1 MPIALRPA
9 FAASTLLVL
18 ATVTPAAAQTSSGSY
33 AGSFAD
39 DITVTA
45 TGIVTDAIEVP
56 VPTTVITKQEMED
69 AQAENVADLLRRVP
83 GLTVLRSGDEG
94 KVASVFTRGTESDQT
109 LVLFDGVRLNSPYV
123 GGYDVGLLTTSG
135 IERVEVA
142 RGPYS
147 ALWGADA
154 IGGVINVIPRVGLG
168 GFSATL
174 FGEGGQD
181 GWQRYQGDLTLG
193 GESFGLFLSG
203 FHREGE
209 SELDNSDF
217 TTDQQLVDVGWSF
230 RDGSRLAVVGQNL
243 ETETGIPFAVP
254 WQPTPERRQLSDE
267 RLIAVPLRW
276 AIGKVWTLE
285 LTASEVT
292 REFRFSDPDD
302 PFGITDSRT
311 DADTRQA
318 RFSSHHILG
327 THTLTWGGEWRE
339 DEVTDVSNLGTNLDG
354 RTTEVTS
361 AFVQEVWRAGDRVQL
376 IAGTRWDDTEEWG
389 SETSPRAHIGWQL
402 SDTVEM
408 RVGYGK
414 AFRQPS
420 LGELYF
426 PIYGNPELEPE
437 ASSSYEIGFVQ
448 APKKGTGRWQL
459 NVFKTELEDLIQYDF
474 ASSTSRNIARAEILG
489 AELSFDSALTADFSQ
504 LIQLTWLDTED
515 DAGDPLLR
523 RPEWS
528 GGYTLTGS
536 FWRRVRGDLTVLYLG
551 SRWDVDP
558 ATFERVELGGSATV
572 DLALAWQIRDWLEL
586 TARAVNLLD
595 REYQAVRGYP
605 APRCRVMG
613 GLRLRLGG

>member
-1 MPIALRPA
+1 MSALLRPA
-9 FAASTLLVL
+9 L
-18 ATVTPAAAQTSSGSY
+18 ATSLLLALSAVTPAAAQTSSGSY
-33 AGSFAD
+33 PASFAD
-39 DITVTA
+39 NITVTA
-45 TGIVTDAIEVP
+45 TGIATEAIEVP

-69 AQAENVADLLRRVP
+69 SQAENVADLLRRVP

-109 LVLFDGVRLNSPYV
+109 AILFDGVRLNSPYV
-123 GGYDVGLLTTSG
+123 GGYDLSLLTTSG

-174 FGEGGQD
+174 FGEGGED

-193 GESFGLFLSG
+193 GKTFGLFLSG
-203 FHREGE
+203 VHREGDG
-209 SELDNSDF
+209 ELDNSDF
-217 TTDQQLVDVGWSF
+217 ATDQQLIDVGWSS
-230 RDGSRLAVVGQNL
+230 RNGSRLAVVGQNL

-254 WQPTPERRQLSDE
+254 GQPTPERRQFSDE

-276 AIGKVWTLE
+276 AVGTTWNLE

-292 REFRFSDPDD
+292 REFQFSDPDD
-302 PFGITDSRT
+302 PSGITDSRT

-318 RFSSHHILG
+318 RFSSHHALSG
-327 THTLTWGGEWRE
+327 HTVTWGGEWRE
-339 DEVTDVSNLGTNLDG
+339 DEVTDVSNLGANLDG

-361 AFVQEVWRAGDRVQL
+361 AFVQDVWHAGKKVQVIL
-376 IAGTRWDDTEEWG
+376 GTRWDDTDEWG
-389 SETSPRAHIGWQL
+389 SETSPRAHLGWTIG
-402 SDTVEM
+402 DTVEM

-426 PIYGNPELEPE
+426 PLFGNPELQPE
-437 ASSSYEIGFVQ
+437 TSSSYEIGFVQ
-448 APKKGTGRWQL
+448 APKGGTSRWQL
-459 NVFKTELEDLIQYDF
+459 NVFKTELEDLIQFDF
-474 ASSTSRNIARAEILG
+474 AASTSRNIARAEILG
-489 AELSFDSALTADFSQ
+489 AELAYDSALTPDFSQ
-504 LIQLTWLDTED
+504 LMQVTWLDTED
-515 DAGDPLLR
+515 DAGNPLLR

-528 GGYTLTGS
+528 GAYTLTGL
-536 FWRRVRGDLTVLYLG
+536 FWHQVRGDLTVLYLG

-558 ATFERVELGGSATV
+558 ITFERVELGGSATV
-572 DLALAWQIRDWLEL
+572 DLALAWQFMDALEL
-586 TARAVNLLD
+586 TARAINLLD
-595 REYQAVRGYP
+595 REYQTVRGYP
-605 APRCRVMG
+605 APGLRVMG
-613 GLRLRLGG
+613 GLRLRL

>member
-1 MPIALRPA
+1 M
-9 FAASTLLVL
+9 
-18 ATVTPAAAQTSSGSY
+18 
-33 AGSFAD
+33 
-39 DITVTA
+39 
-45 TGIVTDAIEVP
+45 
-56 VPTTVITKQEMED
+56 
-69 AQAENVADLLRRVP
+69 
-83 GLTVLRSGDEG
+83 LRSGDEG

-174 FGEGGQD
+174 LGEGG
-181 GWQRYQGDLTLG
+181 GTAGSATRAT
-193 GESFGLFLSG
+193 SPSAA
-203 FHREGE
+203 RP
-209 SELDNSDF
+209 SASSCRASTARARASS
-217 TTDQQLVDVGWSF
+217 TTPTSRPTSSSSTSAGASATAA
-230 RDGSRLAVVGQNL
+230 GSRS
-243 ETETGIPFAVP
+243 
-254 WQPTPERRQLSDE
+254 SD
-267 RLIAVPLRW
+267 RTSRPRPASPSPSPGNRHPS
-276 AIGKVWTLE
+276 AASSRTSASSRCRCAGRSGRVWTLE

-437 ASSSYEIGFVQ
+437 TSSSYEIGFVQ

-474 ASSTSRNIARAEILG
+474 ASSTSRNIAQAEILG
-489 AELSFDSALTADFSQ
+489 AELAFDSALTADFSQ

-572 DLALAWQIRDWLEL
+572 DLALAWQVRDWLEL

-605 APRCRVMG
+605 APGCRVMG

>member
-1 MPIALRPA
+1 MSDLLRSVT
-9 FAASTLLVL
+9 FASLLT
-18 ATVTPAAAQTSSGSY
+18 TVVAAATPAAAQSSAGSY
-33 AGSFAD
+33 PAAFAD

-45 TGIVTDAIEVP
+45 TGVATEAIEVP
-56 VPTTVITKQEMED
+56 VPTTVISKEEMED
-69 AQAENVADLLRRVP
+69 SQSENVSDLLRRVP

-109 LVLFDGVRLNSPYV
+109 LVMFDGVRLNSPYV
-123 GGYDVGLLTTSG
+123 GGYDLSLLTTSG

-154 IGGVINVIPRVGLG
+154 IGGVINVIPRIGVD

-174 FGEGGQD
+174 FGEGGEH

-193 GESFGLFLSG
+193 SETFGLFLSG
-203 FHREGE
+203 LHREGDG
-209 SELDNSDF
+209 ELDNSDF
-217 TTDQQLVDVGWSF
+217 TTDQQLVDVGWSS

-254 WQPTPERRQLSDE
+254 GQPTPERRQFSDE

-276 AIGKVWTLE
+276 AVGTTWTLE

-302 PFGITDSRT
+302 PFGITDSQT

-318 RFSSHHILG
+318 RFSSHHALSA
-327 THTLTWGGEWRE
+327 HTVTWGGEWRE

-354 RTTEVTS
+354 QTTEVTS
-361 AFVQEVWRAGDRVQL
+361 AFVQDVWHAGEKVQL
-376 IAGTRWDDTEEWG
+376 IVGTRWDDTDEWG
-389 SETSPRAHIGWQL
+389 SETSPRAHFGWRI
-402 SDTVEM
+402 SDTTEM

-426 PIYGNPELEPE
+426 PMFGNPELEPE
-437 ASSSYEIGFVQ
+437 TSSSYEVGFVQ
-448 APKKGTGRWQL
+448 AARRSSSRWQL
-459 NVFKTELEDLIQYDF
+459 NVFKNELENLIQFDF
-474 ASSTSRNIARAEILG
+474 ASSTSRNIARAEVLG
-489 AELSFDSALTADFSQ
+489 AELAYDSALTADFSQ
-504 LIQLTWLDTED
+504 LIQVTWLDTED

-528 GGYTLTGS
+528 GAYTLTGS
-536 FWRRVRGDLTVLYLG
+536 FWPKVRGDLTVLYLG

-558 ATFERVELGGSATV
+558 ITFERVELGGSATV
-572 DLALAWQIRDWLEL
+572 DLALGWQVADWLEL
-586 TARAVNLLD
+586 TGRAVNLLD

-605 APRCRVMG
+605 SPGLRVMG
-613 GLRLRLGG
+613 GIRLRL

>member
-1 MPIALRPA
+1 MSTLLRPA
-9 FAASTLLVL
+9 AAALLLLTFAAV
-18 ATVTPAAAQTSSGSY
+18 APAVAQTA
-33 AGSFAD
+33 AGTLPPTFAD

-69 AQAENVADLLRRVP
+69 AQAENVADILRRVP

-154 IGGVINVIPRVGLG
+154 IGGVINVIPQVGLG

-174 FGEGGQD
+174 LGEGGGD

-193 GESFGLFLSG
+193 GETFGLFLSG
-203 FHREGE
+203 LHREGE
-209 SELDNSDF
+209 SALDNSDF

-254 WQPTPERRQLSDE
+254 GQPTPERRQLSDE

-276 AIGKVWTLE
+276 AIGRVWTLE

-437 ASSSYEIGFVQ
+437 TSSSYEIGFVQ
-448 APKKGTGRWQL
+448 APKKGTEPLAAQCLQNR
-459 NVFKTELEDLIQYDF
+459 
-474 ASSTSRNIARAEILG
+474 ARG
-489 AELSFDSALTADFSQ
+489 P
-504 LIQLTWLDTED
+504 
-515 DAGDPLLR
+515 DP
-523 RPEWS
+523 
-528 GGYTLTGS
+528 
-536 FWRRVRGDLTVLYLG
+536 V
-551 SRWDVDP
+551 
-558 ATFERVELGGSATV
+558 
-572 DLALAWQIRDWLEL
+572 
-586 TARAVNLLD
+586 
-595 REYQAVRGYP
+595 
-605 APRCRVMG
+605 
-613 GLRLRLGG
+613 RLRLLDQPQHRPGGDPRRRAGLRQRPDGRLLPAHPADLARHRGRRRRSAAAPAGVERWLHPDRIVLAPGARRPHRALPGVTVGRRPGHLRARRAGWQRHRRPGARLAGSRLAGAHRAGRQPARSRVPGGARLPGAWVPRHGRPAVAAGG